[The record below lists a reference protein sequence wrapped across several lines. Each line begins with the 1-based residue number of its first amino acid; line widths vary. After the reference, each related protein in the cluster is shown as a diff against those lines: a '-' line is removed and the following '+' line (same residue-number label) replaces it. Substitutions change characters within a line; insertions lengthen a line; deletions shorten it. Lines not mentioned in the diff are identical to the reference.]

1 MSKYMNN
8 HKKTFYSRDPKAYP
22 LMKVLEPRIMFDG
35 AAIFSGLDVLDSL
48 EIQKN
53 NLDQTD
59 ISQQSLDNN
68 QSLFSANVSTSKD
81 FVFIDK
87 GVNDYESLVHSIGSS
102 KQIYIIDSNKDG
114 FIEIQ
119 NILHGKSNLDSVHL
133 IGHGSAGQIIF
144 GNTTLSSENL
154 NQYTDALRVI
164 GSALTT
170 SGDILFYGCNI
181 AQTETGELLI
191 QQIGNITQADIAAS
205 TDLTGKNGDWD
216 LEHKIGSIESESL
229 VFEEFNG
236 TLDSYGVD
244 SINSNVVAIHN
255 ATNFKATWSGGSGNN
270 GGQTDSSSDRFI
282 ITMERQNIT
291 NSGGTL
297 VFDQAGTNSTY
308 TASSTNKVN
317 SYLIYLNDETNRR
330 SSANAGSVTFDN
342 DILGYYTAW
351 SSTIDNN
358 YLDKSGA
365 TYPTSSAT
373 KVSKRIFESFT
384 TSQTTSNDW
393 AYLTGDKTITFGAN
407 NGFKGDFIR
416 VITKAAASNTA
427 PVASYDYAVI
437 NEDASFSVSDGAGEN
452 KVGYYDSSG
461 ENTGDIL
468 DSDNSSYDDTD
479 ADGDSLT
486 ITSVRLGRV
495 ENSGT
500 AGTLGQ
506 ALTGTYGQLTLNAN
520 GSYSYSAN
528 QNAAD
533 TLDSGDS
540 VYDYFNYTVSD
551 GTDTDSAVIRI
562 QVKGIN
568 DDITAVNDFDAVN
581 EDATITRSA
590 SSSYSVDY
598 DDTDADG
605 DDNYTN
611 FTITAIKTGHTEGS
625 GTAGTVGQA
634 LTGTYGT
641 LTINANG
648 SYSYVA
654 DQAAADDLD
663 AGDTANDYFNYTVSD
678 GTDTDIAVLRITV
691 TGINDAPVAQ
701 NDVGVINEDATL
713 TVSNS
718 ANANVS
724 GSYDA
729 TGEHSG
735 DVINTSS
742 SSYTDSD
749 PDDSASLVVSAIR
762 LGGTEGSGT
771 AGSIGSALT
780 GTYGQLTIAANGSY
794 SYVANQ
800 SAADDLDAGD
810 SATDVFNYT
819 LSDGT
824 ATDIGTITITVL
836 GLNDPVVAVNDTG
849 SVNEDATL
857 TVSDGSGDIIANND
871 TDADDSASLV
881 VSAIRLGGTEG
892 SGTAGTLGQALTGTY
907 GQLTLN
913 ANGSYT
919 YVANQAAADD
929 LDAGDTATDVFNYT
943 LSDGTA
949 TDIATIT
956 ITVTGINDPV
966 VATNDTGSVNEDAT
980 LTVSDGSGD
989 IIANNDTDADDG
1001 ASLVVSAIRTG
1012 GTEGSGTAGTLGQP
1026 LTGTYGQLTLNAN
1039 GSYSYVAN
1047 QAAADAL
1054 DANDTATDVFN
1065 YTVTDGTSSDTAT
1078 ITITVT
1084 GINDPVV
1091 AANDT
1096 GSVNEDATLTVSD
1109 GSGDIIANN
1118 DTDADDSASLVVS
1131 AIRIGGTEGSGTAGT
1146 VGSALTGTYGQLTL
1160 NANGSYTYVANQAA
1174 ADDLD
1179 AGDTATDVFNYTLSD
1194 GTATDIATIT
1204 ITVTGIN
1211 DAPVAQ
1217 NDVGVINEDA
1227 TLTVSN
1233 SANANVSGSYDATG
1247 EHSGDVINTSSS
1259 SHTDSDPDDSASL
1272 VVSAIRLGSSEGS
1285 GTAGTL
1291 GSALTGTYGTLTMNA
1306 NGSYTY
1312 VADQAA
1318 ADNLNAGQS
1327 ATDSFNYTLSD
1338 GTATDI
1344 GVIQITVL
1352 GLNNDSSNAAPSAT
1366 NDTDAVNANE
1376 TITRSDG
1383 SSQDVQRDDTDSDG
1397 DTLTVSA
1404 IRTGAESGS
1413 GTSGSVGSALTGTY
1427 GTLTLNANGSYSYVA
1442 DQDAADSISD
1452 GATATDTFTYT
1463 ITDGDKTDTAEI
1475 VITVTGTNF
1484 VAVNDTDSVNEDATV
1499 TATDGSRTDVITDDS
1514 GSGTLVVSAIRLGG
1528 TEGSGTAGTVGSAL
1542 TGTYGHLTLNANGSY
1557 TYVANQSAADALD
1570 ANDTATDVFNYTLSN
1585 GSSTD
1590 TATLTITVTGI
1601 NDPVVAANDTGSV
1614 NEDATLTVSDGSGD
1628 IIANNDTDAD
1638 DSASLVVSAIRT
1650 GGTEGSGTAG
1660 TVGSALTGTY
1670 GTLTLNANGSYSYV
1684 ANQSAADALDANDT
1698 ATDVFN
1704 YTLSDGTTTDIAT
1717 ITITVTG
1724 INDPV
1729 VAANDT
1735 GSVNEDATL
1744 TVSDGSGDIIA
1755 NNDTDADDSASL
1767 VVSAIRTGGV
1777 EGGGTAGT
1785 VGSALTGTYGT
1796 LTLNA
1801 NGSYTYV
1808 ADQAAAD
1815 ALDANDTATDVFNYT
1830 LSDGTATDTA
1840 TITITVTGI
1849 NDPVVATNDTGS
1861 VNEDATLTVSDGSGD
1876 IIANND
1882 TDADDSASLV
1892 VSAIRTGGTEGSGT
1906 AGTVGQALTGTY
1918 GQLTLNANGSYT
1930 YVANQ
1935 AAADALDANDTATD
1949 VFNYTLSDGT
1959 ATDIATITI
1968 TVTGIDDDIT
1978 AVNDTDAVDED
1989 GTISRAAGS
1998 SYDIDSDDTDLD
2010 DSSSSSI
2017 TAIRIGGVEG
2027 GGTAGTVG
2035 QALTGT
2041 YGTLTLNADGSY
2053 TYVADQAAADALD
2066 ANDTATDSFN
2076 YTVTSGS
2083 QTDTATII
2091 ITVTGINDPVVAAND
2106 TGL

>member
-1 MSKYMNN
+1 
-8 HKKTFYSRDPKAYP
+8 
-22 LMKVLEPRIMFDG
+22 MKVLEPRIMFDG
-35 AAIFSGLDVLDSL
+35 AAIFSGLDALDNL
-48 EIQKN
+48 EAQKN

-119 NILHGKSNLDSVHL
+119 NILQGKSNLDSVHL

-244 SINSNVVAIHN
+244 SINSNVVAIHS
-255 ATNFKATWSGGSGNN
+255 ATNFKATWSSGSGNN
-270 GGQTDSSSDRFI
+270 GGQTDPSSDRFI

-308 TASSTNKVN
+308 TASSTNKIN
-317 SYLIYLNDETNRR
+317 SYLIYSNDNTRGSTSRR
-330 SSANAGSVTFDN
+330 TASRAGSVTFDN

-351 SSTIDNN
+351 TSTIDND

-365 TYPTSSAT
+365 TYPSTSAS
-373 KVSKRIFESFT
+373 KVSKRAFEDFRT
-384 TSQTTSNDW
+384 YQNTSTDW
-393 AYLTGDKTITFGAN
+393 AYLTGDKTITFGSW
-407 NGFKGDFIR
+407 NGYKGDFIR
-416 VITKAAASNTA
+416 VITKATPTNTA

-486 ITSVRLGRV
+486 ITSVRIGRV

-611 FTITAIKTGHTEGS
+611 FTITAIKTGSTEGS
-625 GTAGTVGQA
+625 GTAGTVGSA

-641 LTINANG
+641 LTLNADG

-654 DQAAADDLD
+654 DQSAADDLD
-663 AGDTANDYFNYTVSD
+663 SGDTAYDYFNYTVSD

-742 SSYTDSD
+742 SSHTDSD

-762 LGGTEGSGT
+762 TGGTEGSGT

-943 LSDGTA
+943 LSDGTTTDIA
-949 TDIATIT
+949 TITITVTGINDPVVATNDTGSVNEDATLTVSDGSGDIIANNDTDADDSASLVVSAIRTGGTEGSGTAGTLGQALTGTYGQLTLNANGSYTYVANQAAADALDANDTATDVFNYTLSDGTATDIATITITVTGINDAPVATNDTGSVNEDATLTVSDGSGDIIANNDTDADDSASLVVSAIRLGGTEGSGTAGTVGSALTGTYGQLTLNANGSYTYVANQAAADDLDAGDTATDVFNYTLSDGTTTDIATIT

-1001 ASLVVSAIRTG
+1001 ASLSVSSFRVG
-1012 GTEGSGTAGTLGQP
+1012 STEGSGTAGTLGQA

-1039 GSYSYVAN
+1039 GSYTYVAN

-1131 AIRIGGTEGSGTAGT
+1131 AIRLGGTEGSGSAGT
-1146 VGSALTGTYGQLTL
+1146 VGQALTGTYGQLTL

-1272 VVSAIRLGSSEGS
+1272 VVSAIRLGSSESS

-1499 TATDGSRTDVITDDS
+1499 TATDGSSTDVITDDS

-1542 TGTYGHLTLNANGSY
+1542 TGTYGTLTLNADGSY
-1557 TYVANQSAADALD
+1557 SYVADQAAADALD

-1638 DSASLVVSAIRT
+1638 DSASLVVSAIR
-1650 GGTEGSGTAG
+1650 
-1660 TVGSALTGTY
+1660 
-1670 GTLTLNANGSYSYV
+1670 
-1684 ANQSAADALDANDT
+1684 
-1698 ATDVFN
+1698 
-1704 YTLSDGTTTDIAT
+1704 
-1717 ITITVTG
+1717 
-1724 INDPV
+1724 
-1729 VAANDT
+1729 
-1735 GSVNEDATL
+1735 
-1744 TVSDGSGDIIA
+1744 
-1755 NNDTDADDSASL
+1755 
-1767 VVSAIRTGGV
+1767 IRW
-1777 EGGGTAGT
+1777 
-1785 VGSALTGTYGT
+1785 
-1796 LTLNA
+1796 N
-1801 NGSYTYV
+1801 
-1808 ADQAAAD
+1808 
-1815 ALDANDTATDVFNYT
+1815 
-1830 LSDGTATDTA
+1830 
-1840 TITITVTGI
+1840 
-1849 NDPVVATNDTGS
+1849 
-1861 VNEDATLTVSDGSGD
+1861 
-1876 IIANND
+1876 
-1882 TDADDSASLV
+1882 
-1892 VSAIRTGGTEGSGT
+1892 
-1906 AGTVGQALTGTY
+1906 
-1918 GQLTLNANGSYT
+1918 
-1930 YVANQ
+1930 
-1935 AAADALDANDTATD
+1935 
-1949 VFNYTLSDGT
+1949 
-1959 ATDIATITI
+1959 
-1968 TVTGIDDDIT
+1968 
-1978 AVNDTDAVDED
+1978 
-1989 GTISRAAGS
+1989 
-1998 SYDIDSDDTDLD
+1998 
-2010 DSSSSSI
+2010 
-2017 TAIRIGGVEG
+2017 
-2027 GGTAGTVG
+2027 
-2035 QALTGT
+2035 
-2041 YGTLTLNADGSY
+2041 
-2053 TYVADQAAADALD
+2053 
-2066 ANDTATDSFN
+2066 
-2076 YTVTSGS
+2076 
-2083 QTDTATII
+2083 
-2091 ITVTGINDPVVAAND
+2091 
-2106 TGL
+2106 

>member
-1 MSKYMNN
+1 MNN
-8 HKKTFYSRDPKAYP
+8 HKKTIYSRDPKAYP

-59 ISQQSLDNN
+59 ISQKSLDNN

-102 KQIYIIDSNKDG
+102 KQIYVIDSNKDG

-119 NILHGKSNLDSVHL
+119 NILQGKSNLDSVHL

-236 TLDSYGVD
+236 TLDSYGID

-255 ATNFKATWSGGSGNN
+255 ATNFRATWSGGSGNN
-270 GGQTDSSSDRFI
+270 GGQTDTSSDRFI
-282 ITMERQNIT
+282 VTLERQNIT

-308 TASSTNKVN
+308 SASSTNKVN
-317 SYLIYLNDETNRR
+317 SYLIYLNDDTNRR
-330 SSANAGSVTFDN
+330 SSARAGSVTFDN

-365 TYPTSSAT
+365 TYPTSSST

-384 TSQTTSNDW
+384 TSQTTSRDW
-393 AYLTGDKTITFGAN
+393 AYLTGDKTITFGSN

-427 PVASYDYAVI
+427 PVASYDYAVV
-437 NEDASFSVSDGAGEN
+437 NEDASFSVSDGAGVN
-452 KVGYYDSSG
+452 KVGYIDTSG

-468 DSDNSSYDDTD
+468 DSDSSSYDDTD
-479 ADGDSLT
+479 ADGDTLT

-611 FTITAIKTGHTEGS
+611 FTITAIKTGSTEGS

-641 LTINANG
+641 LTLNSNG
-648 SYSYVA
+648 SYSYTA
-654 DQAAADDLD
+654 DQSAADDLD
-663 AGDTANDYFNYTVSD
+663 SGDTANDYFNYTVSD

-742 SSYTDSD
+742 SSHTDSD

-966 VATNDTGSVNEDAT
+966 VAVNDTGSVNEDAT

-989 IIANNDTDADDG
+989 IIADNDTDADDS
-1001 ASLVVSAIRTG
+1001 ASLVVSAIRLG

-1026 LTGTYGQLTLNAN
+1026 LTGTYGQLTLKREWKLHICCPIK
-1039 GSYSYVAN
+1039 
-1047 QAAADAL
+1047 QQPM
-1054 DANDTATDVFN
+1054 T
-1065 YTVTDGTSSDTAT
+1065 
-1078 ITITVT
+1078 
-1084 GINDPVV
+1084 
-1091 AANDT
+1091 
-1096 GSVNEDATLTVSD
+1096 
-1109 GSGDIIANN
+1109 
-1118 DTDADDSASLVVS
+1118 
-1131 AIRIGGTEGSGTAGT
+1131 
-1146 VGSALTGTYGQLTL
+1146 
-1160 NANGSYTYVANQAA
+1160 
-1174 ADDLD
+1174 
-1179 AGDTATDVFNYTLSD
+1179 
-1194 GTATDIATIT
+1194 
-1204 ITVTGIN
+1204 
-1211 DAPVAQ
+1211 
-1217 NDVGVINEDA
+1217 
-1227 TLTVSN
+1227 
-1233 SANANVSGSYDATG
+1233 
-1247 EHSGDVINTSSS
+1247 
-1259 SHTDSDPDDSASL
+1259 
-1272 VVSAIRLGSSEGS
+1272 
-1285 GTAGTL
+1285 
-1291 GSALTGTYGTLTMNA
+1291 
-1306 NGSYTY
+1306 
-1312 VADQAA
+1312 
-1318 ADNLNAGQS
+1318 
-1327 ATDSFNYTLSD
+1327 
-1338 GTATDI
+1338 
-1344 GVIQITVL
+1344 
-1352 GLNNDSSNAAPSAT
+1352 
-1366 NDTDAVNANE
+1366 
-1376 TITRSDG
+1376 
-1383 SSQDVQRDDTDSDG
+1383 
-1397 DTLTVSA
+1397 
-1404 IRTGAESGS
+1404 
-1413 GTSGSVGSALTGTY
+1413 
-1427 GTLTLNANGSYSYVA
+1427 
-1442 DQDAADSISD
+1442 
-1452 GATATDTFTYT
+1452 
-1463 ITDGDKTDTAEI
+1463 
-1475 VITVTGTNF
+1475 
-1484 VAVNDTDSVNEDATV
+1484 
-1499 TATDGSRTDVITDDS
+1499 
-1514 GSGTLVVSAIRLGG
+1514 
-1528 TEGSGTAGTVGSAL
+1528 
-1542 TGTYGHLTLNANGSY
+1542 
-1557 TYVANQSAADALD
+1557 
-1570 ANDTATDVFNYTLSN
+1570 
-1585 GSSTD
+1585 
-1590 TATLTITVTGI
+1590 
-1601 NDPVVAANDTGSV
+1601 
-1614 NEDATLTVSDGSGD
+1614 
-1628 IIANNDTDAD
+1628 
-1638 DSASLVVSAIRT
+1638 
-1650 GGTEGSGTAG
+1650 
-1660 TVGSALTGTY
+1660 
-1670 GTLTLNANGSYSYV
+1670 
-1684 ANQSAADALDANDT
+1684 
-1698 ATDVFN
+1698 
-1704 YTLSDGTTTDIAT
+1704 
-1717 ITITVTG
+1717 
-1724 INDPV
+1724 
-1729 VAANDT
+1729 
-1735 GSVNEDATL
+1735 
-1744 TVSDGSGDIIA
+1744 
-1755 NNDTDADDSASL
+1755 
-1767 VVSAIRTGGV
+1767 
-1777 EGGGTAGT
+1777 
-1785 VGSALTGTYGT
+1785 
-1796 LTLNA
+1796 
-1801 NGSYTYV
+1801 
-1808 ADQAAAD
+1808 
-1815 ALDANDTATDVFNYT
+1815 
-1830 LSDGTATDTA
+1830 
-1840 TITITVTGI
+1840 
-1849 NDPVVATNDTGS
+1849 
-1861 VNEDATLTVSDGSGD
+1861 
-1876 IIANND
+1876 
-1882 TDADDSASLV
+1882 
-1892 VSAIRTGGTEGSGT
+1892 
-1906 AGTVGQALTGTY
+1906 
-1918 GQLTLNANGSYT
+1918 
-1930 YVANQ
+1930 
-1935 AAADALDANDTATD
+1935 
-1949 VFNYTLSDGT
+1949 
-1959 ATDIATITI
+1959 
-1968 TVTGIDDDIT
+1968 
-1978 AVNDTDAVDED
+1978 
-1989 GTISRAAGS
+1989 
-1998 SYDIDSDDTDLD
+1998 
-2010 DSSSSSI
+2010 
-2017 TAIRIGGVEG
+2017 
-2027 GGTAGTVG
+2027 
-2035 QALTGT
+2035 
-2041 YGTLTLNADGSY
+2041 
-2053 TYVADQAAADALD
+2053 
-2066 ANDTATDSFN
+2066 
-2076 YTVTSGS
+2076 
-2083 QTDTATII
+2083 
-2091 ITVTGINDPVVAAND
+2091 
-2106 TGL
+2106 

>member
-1 MSKYMNN
+1 MNK
-8 HKKTFYSRDPKAYP
+8 HKKAFYSRDPKAYP

-35 AAIFSGLDVLDSL
+35 AAIFSGLDALDSL
-48 EIQKN
+48 EAQKN

-102 KQIYIIDSNKDG
+102 KQIFIIDSNKDG

-119 NILHGKSNLDSVHL
+119 NILQGKSNLDSVHL

-255 ATNFKATWSGGSGNN
+255 ATNFKAQWSNGSGNN
-270 GGQTDSSSDRFI
+270 GGQLDSSSDRFI

-308 TASSTNKVN
+308 TASSTNKIN

-384 TSQTTSNDW
+384 TSQTSSRDW

-407 NGFKGDFIR
+407 NGQKGDFIR

-486 ITSVRLGRV
+486 ITSVRIGRV

-611 FTITAIKTGHTEGS
+611 FTITAIKTGITEGS

-641 LTINANG
+641 LTLNSNG
-648 SYSYVA
+648 SYSYTA
-654 DQAAADDLD
+654 DQSAADDLD
-663 AGDTANDYFNYTVSD
+663 SGDTAYDYFNYTVSD
-678 GTDTDIAVLRITV
+678 GTDTDIAVLR
-691 TGINDAPVAQ
+691 
-701 NDVGVINEDATL
+701 
-713 TVSNS
+713 
-718 ANANVS
+718 
-724 GSYDA
+724 
-729 TGEHSG
+729 
-735 DVINTSS
+735 
-742 SSYTDSD
+742 
-749 PDDSASLVVSAIR
+749 
-762 LGGTEGSGT
+762 
-771 AGSIGSALT
+771 
-780 GTYGQLTIAANGSY
+780 
-794 SYVANQ
+794 
-800 SAADDLDAGD
+800 
-810 SATDVFNYT
+810 
-819 LSDGT
+819 
-824 ATDIGTITITVL
+824 
-836 GLNDPVVAVNDTG
+836 
-849 SVNEDATL
+849 
-857 TVSDGSGDIIANND
+857 
-871 TDADDSASLV
+871 
-881 VSAIRLGGTEG
+881 
-892 SGTAGTLGQALTGTY
+892 
-907 GQLTLN
+907 
-913 ANGSYT
+913 
-919 YVANQAAADD
+919 
-929 LDAGDTATDVFNYT
+929 
-943 LSDGTA
+943 
-949 TDIATIT
+949 
-956 ITVTGINDPV
+956 
-966 VATNDTGSVNEDAT
+966 
-980 LTVSDGSGD
+980 
-989 IIANNDTDADDG
+989 
-1001 ASLVVSAIRTG
+1001 
-1012 GTEGSGTAGTLGQP
+1012 
-1026 LTGTYGQLTLNAN
+1026 
-1039 GSYSYVAN
+1039 
-1047 QAAADAL
+1047 
-1054 DANDTATDVFN
+1054 
-1065 YTVTDGTSSDTAT
+1065 
-1078 ITITVT
+1078 
-1084 GINDPVV
+1084 
-1091 AANDT
+1091 
-1096 GSVNEDATLTVSD
+1096 
-1109 GSGDIIANN
+1109 
-1118 DTDADDSASLVVS
+1118 
-1131 AIRIGGTEGSGTAGT
+1131 
-1146 VGSALTGTYGQLTL
+1146 
-1160 NANGSYTYVANQAA
+1160 
-1174 ADDLD
+1174 
-1179 AGDTATDVFNYTLSD
+1179 
-1194 GTATDIATIT
+1194 

-1427 GTLTLNANGSYSYVA
+1427 GQLTLNANGSYSYVA

-1499 TATDGSRTDVITDDS
+1499 TATDGSSTDVITDDS

-1528 TEGSGTAGTVGSAL
+1528 SEGSGTAGTVGS
-1542 TGTYGHLTLNANGSY
+1542 
-1557 TYVANQSAADALD
+1557 
-1570 ANDTATDVFNYTLSN
+1570 
-1585 GSSTD
+1585 
-1590 TATLTITVTGI
+1590 
-1601 NDPVVAANDTGSV
+1601 
-1614 NEDATLTVSDGSGD
+1614 
-1628 IIANNDTDAD
+1628 
-1638 DSASLVVSAIRT
+1638 
-1650 GGTEGSGTAG
+1650 
-1660 TVGSALTGTY
+1660 
-1670 GTLTLNANGSYSYV
+1670 
-1684 ANQSAADALDANDT
+1684 
-1698 ATDVFN
+1698 
-1704 YTLSDGTTTDIAT
+1704 
-1717 ITITVTG
+1717 
-1724 INDPV
+1724 
-1729 VAANDT
+1729 
-1735 GSVNEDATL
+1735 
-1744 TVSDGSGDIIA
+1744 
-1755 NNDTDADDSASL
+1755 
-1767 VVSAIRTGGV
+1767 
-1777 EGGGTAGT
+1777 
-1785 VGSALTGTYGT
+1785 
-1796 LTLNA
+1796 
-1801 NGSYTYV
+1801 
-1808 ADQAAAD
+1808 
-1815 ALDANDTATDVFNYT
+1815 
-1830 LSDGTATDTA
+1830 
-1840 TITITVTGI
+1840 
-1849 NDPVVATNDTGS
+1849 
-1861 VNEDATLTVSDGSGD
+1861 
-1876 IIANND
+1876 
-1882 TDADDSASLV
+1882 
-1892 VSAIRTGGTEGSGT
+1892 
-1906 AGTVGQALTGTY
+1906 
-1918 GQLTLNANGSYT
+1918 
-1930 YVANQ
+1930 
-1935 AAADALDANDTATD
+1935 
-1949 VFNYTLSDGT
+1949 
-1959 ATDIATITI
+1959 
-1968 TVTGIDDDIT
+1968 
-1978 AVNDTDAVDED
+1978 
-1989 GTISRAAGS
+1989 
-1998 SYDIDSDDTDLD
+1998 
-2010 DSSSSSI
+2010 
-2017 TAIRIGGVEG
+2017 
-2027 GGTAGTVG
+2027 
-2035 QALTGT
+2035 ALTGT

-2066 ANDTATDSFN
+2066 AGDTVTDSFN

-2083 QTDTATII
+2083 QTDTATLVF
-2091 ITVTGINDPVVAAND
+2091 TVTGINDPVVAVNDTDAVTEDATISRSVGDDQELDGDDTDSDASSSSTITNIRTGATEGSGTEGTIGSGLVGTYGTLTVNADGSYTYVADQQASDELGAGVSATDSFNYTVSDGTSTDTATLVITVTGTDPKNNPIAADDTGSVIEGNTLTVSDGDSDLIAAND
-2106 TGL
+2106 TDADTATSSLTISGIRTGSESGTGTTGTVGTALVGTYGTLTVNANGSYTYVANTDSAKEIAPGSSEVDKFTYTLTDGVDTDTAQISFTVTGINNPPTVTPIGVVSVLETQKIKLDTTTFFNDPDPSINNYGQLVYSTTGLPSQLSIDEDTGLITGTFGGDEYGTYTFTITGTDGGNLSTQTTVTIHVRKPTPEIDDNVKVNKKTGEFKKVKIKAKNIEKLNLRAEARVQNFSSNYSAPEIVRDLSFSGGLKVVDVGAEVMNTKLVPNQEGVTVGFSIADDYKQNVKQYTGVMKDGSALPDWIKVDPNNGQTLTQFPEGIEAIEIKIIAIEKDNTARNINVVLDKAKIEADPFLQKDLDKFFDRSATLKTLVEVDNQGQVNLQRQTDNEIDQTLTSNLNTPLNDSMRTPDVFFQEGFEPQATFKISNMENTTTGYKIDIIDDSRDTVKQYSASFANGTPLPQWISINPISGLIEANPPSGIEKISFKVLAEDDDGDTRVLDVELDFTSNDELSSLIPQDQESIQSISPLSDQLFSEYNKYENYGSKLIDRINA

>member
-1 MSKYMNN
+1 
-8 HKKTFYSRDPKAYP
+8 
-22 LMKVLEPRIMFDG
+22 
-35 AAIFSGLDVLDSL
+35 
-48 EIQKN
+48 
-53 NLDQTD
+53 
-59 ISQQSLDNN
+59 
-68 QSLFSANVSTSKD
+68 STSKD

-102 KQIYIIDSNKDG
+102 KQIFIIDSNKDG

-119 NILHGKSNLDSVHL
+119 NILQGKSNLDSVHL

-144 GNTTLSSENL
+144 GNTILSSENL

-255 ATNFKATWSGGSGNN
+255 ATNFKARWSGGSGNN
-270 GGQTDSSSDRFI
+270 GGQLDSSSDRFI

-308 TASSTNKVN
+308 TASSTNKIN

-384 TSQTTSNDW
+384 TSQTSSRDW

-407 NGFKGDFIR
+407 NGQKGDFIR

-486 ITSVRLGRV
+486 ITSVRIGRV

-641 LTINANG
+641 LTINADG

-762 LGGTEGSGT
+762 TGGTEGSGT

-919 YVANQAAADD
+919 YVANQAAADA
-929 LDAGDTATDVFNYT
+929 LDANDTATDVFNYT
-943 LSDGTA
+943 VTDGTSSD
-949 TDIATIT
+949 TATIT

-989 IIANNDTDADDG
+989 IIANNDTDADDS
-1001 ASLVVSAIRTG
+1001 ASLVVSAIRLG
-1012 GTEGSGTAGTLGQP
+1012 GTEGSGTAGTLGQ
-1026 LTGTYGQLTLNAN
+1026 
-1039 GSYSYVAN
+1039 
-1047 QAAADAL
+1047 
-1054 DANDTATDVFN
+1054 
-1065 YTVTDGTSSDTAT
+1065 
-1078 ITITVT
+1078 
-1084 GINDPVV
+1084 
-1091 AANDT
+1091 
-1096 GSVNEDATLTVSD
+1096 
-1109 GSGDIIANN
+1109 
-1118 DTDADDSASLVVS
+1118 
-1131 AIRIGGTEGSGTAGT
+1131 
-1146 VGSALTGTYGQLTL
+1146 ALTGTYGQLTL

-1174 ADDLD
+1174 ADALD
-1179 AGDTATDVFNYTLSD
+1179 ANDTATDVFNYTLSD
-1194 GTATDIATIT
+1194 GTATDTATIT

-1344 GVIQITVL
+1344 GVIQISVL

-1499 TATDGSRTDVITDDS
+1499 TATDGSSTDVITDDS

-1542 TGTYGHLTLNANGSY
+1542 TGTYGTLTLNANGSY
-1557 TYVANQSAADALD
+1557 SYVADQAAADALD

-1601 NDPVVAANDTGSV
+1601 NDPVVA
-1614 NEDATLTVSDGSGD
+1614 
-1628 IIANNDTDAD
+1628 
-1638 DSASLVVSAIRT
+1638 
-1650 GGTEGSGTAG
+1650 
-1660 TVGSALTGTY
+1660 
-1670 GTLTLNANGSYSYV
+1670 
-1684 ANQSAADALDANDT
+1684 
-1698 ATDVFN
+1698 
-1704 YTLSDGTTTDIAT
+1704 
-1717 ITITVTG
+1717 
-1724 INDPV
+1724 
-1729 VAANDT
+1729 
-1735 GSVNEDATL
+1735 
-1744 TVSDGSGDIIA
+1744 
-1755 NNDTDADDSASL
+1755 
-1767 VVSAIRTGGV
+1767 
-1777 EGGGTAGT
+1777 
-1785 VGSALTGTYGT
+1785 
-1796 LTLNA
+1796 
-1801 NGSYTYV
+1801 
-1808 ADQAAAD
+1808 
-1815 ALDANDTATDVFNYT
+1815 
-1830 LSDGTATDTA
+1830 
-1840 TITITVTGI
+1840 
-1849 NDPVVATNDTGS
+1849 TNDTGS
-1861 VNEDATLTVSDGSGD
+1861 VNED
-1876 IIANND
+1876 
-1882 TDADDSASLV
+1882 
-1892 VSAIRTGGTEGSGT
+1892 
-1906 AGTVGQALTGTY
+1906 
-1918 GQLTLNANGSYT
+1918 
-1930 YVANQ
+1930 
-1935 AAADALDANDTATD
+1935 
-1949 VFNYTLSDGT
+1949 
-1959 ATDIATITI
+1959 
-1968 TVTGIDDDIT
+1968 
-1978 AVNDTDAVDED
+1978 
-1989 GTISRAAGS
+1989 
-1998 SYDIDSDDTDLD
+1998 
-2010 DSSSSSI
+2010 
-2017 TAIRIGGVEG
+2017 
-2027 GGTAGTVG
+2027 
-2035 QALTGT
+2035 
-2041 YGTLTLNADGSY
+2041 
-2053 TYVADQAAADALD
+2053 
-2066 ANDTATDSFN
+2066 
-2076 YTVTSGS
+2076 
-2083 QTDTATII
+2083 
-2091 ITVTGINDPVVAAND
+2091 
-2106 TGL
+2106 